1 MFLRNTSI
9 PTKVILLACG
19 SAALALLM
27 ACIGFAWYSVD
38 TLCDAKGR
46 RLRDQAEIIAFQA
59 GPALA
64 LRDVARGQQL
74 LASLHTDSTM
84 EEARLYGMDR
94 TILAAWGDQNSFT
107 APEYTPKGYRYVG
120 FSQVEVVH
128 NVVVGSQRLGTVYL
142 RANTSDLMQRLIDFA
157 WIVGYVLALAMLVVL
172 ILAMRLQR
180 AISRPILELTKVA
193 EQISINA
200 DYAIRVDGNAQ
211 AELKTL
217 QDAFNHMLDRVQS
230 SEAQIQKAQAELESR
245 VISRTQELSKEIRR
259 RQQAQVELE
268 TAKDAAEAANRAK
281 TEFLANMSHEIRTPL
296 NGIMGFTEVLMNA
309 SSDISSEDRQDYLT
323 TIHRSGSH
331 LVELI
336 NDILD
341 VSKIEAGRFEL
352 ERITCSPHQI
362 ISDVVSVLRVK
373 AQEKGLR
380 LEYELATALP
390 RTIASDPPR
399 LRQLLMNLVGNAIKF
414 TEQGSIRIVVGMT
427 HRTPSQLQIEVA
439 DTGMGIP
446 FEKLE
451 VIFDPFSQA
460 DTSVTRRFGGTGLGL
475 AISRKITEALGG
487 RLTVQSEVGSGSVF
501 RATIDPGPVSNQ
513 TVDESATTPPPTV
526 RSAQK
531 ADARLL
537 GTRIL
542 IVDDGET
549 NRKLI
554 QLVLRRAGAETSTA
568 KDGIEAIHAIEH
580 APPDLILMDMQ
591 MPVMDGYSATRELR
605 MKGYTMPII
614 ALTAHAM
621 KGDEQKCLDAG
632 CSSYLTKPVDSPLLL
647 ATIDRELKAA
657 TKQVETVPTMGTMC
671 ASESVTDAIYST
683 LPMDDDEF
691 RDIVV
696 EFVER
701 LRDKLVEMR
710 SVQTANAFQRLAQ
723 LAHWLK
729 GTGGT
734 AGFGPLLEAAS
745 KLELAALAGNSA
757 DCSTHL
763 SAIEQIASRIVVPE
777 ATRANA

>member
-1 MFLRNTSI
+1 MFLRKTSI
-9 PTKVILLACG
+9 PTKVMLLACG

-27 ACIGFAWYSVD
+27 ACGGFAWYSVD

-64 LRDVARGQQL
+64 LRDATRGQQL
-74 LASLHTDSTM
+74 LASLQTDPTM
-84 EEARLYGMDR
+84 EEARLYGIDR
-94 TILAAWGDQNSFT
+94 TILATWGEQKSFA
-107 APEYTPKGYRYVG
+107 APEYAPKGYRYIG

-142 RANTSDLMQRLIDFA
+142 RANTSDLIQRLIEFA
-157 WIVGYVLALAMLVVL
+157 WIVGYVLALAMLIVVV
-172 ILAMRLQR
+172 LAMRLQR
-180 AISRPILELTKVA
+180 AITRPISELTKVA

-200 DYAIRVDGNAQ
+200 DYTIRVGGNAQ

-217 QDAFNHMLDRVQS
+217 QDAFNHMLDRVQT
-230 SEAQIQKAQAELESR
+230 SEAAIQKAQNELEDR
-245 VISRTQELSKEIRR
+245 VIARTQELSKEIRR
-259 RQQAQVELE
+259 RQEAQVELE
-268 TAKDAAEAANRAK
+268 TAKEAAEAANRAK

-296 NGIMGFTEVLMNA
+296 NGIMGFTEVLMNE
-309 SSDISSEDRQDYLT
+309 SSGITTEDRQDYLT
-323 TIHRSGSH
+323 TIHRSGLH

-341 VSKIEAGRFEL
+341 VSKIEAGRFDL
-352 ERITCSPHQI
+352 ERIACSPQQI

-373 AQEKGLR
+373 AQEKGLQ
-380 LEYELATALP
+380 LECEMATTLP
-390 RTIASDPPR
+390 PTIESDPPR

-427 HRTPSQLQIEVA
+427 NREPSQLQIEVA

-460 DTSVTRRFGGTGLGL
+460 DTSVTRRFGGSGLGL

-487 RLTVQSEVGSGSVF
+487 RLTVQSEVGSGSIF
-501 RATIDPGPVSNQ
+501 RATIDTGSVPAQ
-513 TVDESATTPPPTV
+513 RMAASANITTPTES
-526 RSAQK
+526 SAQK
-531 ADARLL
+531 SDVRLN

-554 QLVLRRAGAETSTA
+554 ELVLRRAGAEVSTA
-568 KDGIEAIHAIEH
+568 KDGIQAIHATEQKQPH
-580 APPDLILMDMQ
+580 LILMDMQ

-605 MKGYTMPII
+605 MKGHVLPII

-632 CSSYLTKPVDSPLLL
+632 CTGYLTKPVDSPLLL
-647 ATIDRELKAA
+647 ATIVRELKAA
-657 TKQVETVPTMGTMC
+657 RKHIEATAALHPTDS
-671 ASESVTDAIYST
+671 SELVSDAIYST
-683 LPMDDDEF
+683 LPMDDEEFREIVDEF
-691 RDIVV
+691 VD
-696 EFVER
+696 R
-701 LRDKLVEMR
+701 LRDKLPEMR
-710 SVQTANAFQRLAQ
+710 SLQSSNAFQPLAQ

-734 AGFGPLLEAAS
+734 AGFSQLLEAAS
-745 KLELAALAGNSA
+745 NLETAALTGNRA
-757 DCSTHL
+757 ECSTHL
-763 SAIEQIASRIVVPE
+763 AAIEQIATRIVVPQS
-777 ATRANA
+777 TCR